1 MTDERISEVETKLYT
16 TEGRLKASEQDIRQI
31 EDNIDRIE
39 DHLLKQG
46 SKGVNY
52 NGIITAVVAFLSI
65 VGSAVF
71 GIMNYVDLQLQHVK
85 DSRGVYE
92 ERVREHSDDLK
103 DLRSVLD
110 DRLGRLEERSDSLE
124 EDLEKL
130 KDQ

>member
-31 EDNIDRIE
+31 QDNIDRIE

-52 NGIITAVVAFLSI
+52 NAIITAVVAFLSV

-92 ERVREHSDDLK
+92 ERVRENSDDLK
-103 DLRSVLD
+103 DIRSILD

-130 KDQ
+130 KGQ